1 MVANPNS
8 PPHQLQI
15 QRGDA
20 LRLRPDE
27 RARSLVEIVWRTIE
41 RNPGREALRWKE
53 DGSWRS
59 RSYGELG
66 EWVTR
71 ISLALAELGVRRGDR
86 VAIISGSRPEWLASD
101 LAVLALGAVSCPV
114 HPSDGADQLEH
125 VLTNTAPRLALVEGR
140 AEAAKLASV
149 RAACPSLEHVVAFDP
164 ADELP
169 LLRDLAASVE
179 LGESAVASW
188 RAGWAG
194 IGREDVAT
202 IVHTSGSTGRAKG
215 VVLTHGNIVHNC
227 EAATQAI
234 PFTPDDVALTIL
246 PLSHMFA
253 RSAGMFV
260 PLSIGAAVAF
270 AEPVMERWAS
280 NLVEVRPTVML
291 TVPPFF
297 GRIHKRVVDEVARG
311 SPLKQRIF
319 AWAVGLGRTR
329 YERHLA
335 GRGDGIWL
343 RLQLWLAGKLVF
355 ARIRARTGGRLRFF
369 ASGAAP
375 LPREVGEFFYGM
387 GMLILEGYGLSE
399 TAPFLSLNRP
409 DSFKFGT
416 VGHPF
421 PETEIAIEPD
431 TGEILAR
438 GPQVMRGYLNQPDE
452 TAKAIDAD
460 GWFHTG
466 DIGTFD
472 EANRLVITDRIK
484 NIIVLSSGK
493 KVSPGPM
500 QTTISTSPY
509 IAQAVILGD
518 GQEWTGALI
527 APSFEHLRAWAAGEG
542 VVADDEAALA
552 ARPEV
557 RKLMESEVRRLLSGA
572 APWERPRRIA
582 VLPRELSVERGELTP
597 IGKPKRPVI
606 EANWPDAIATLS
618 GSSGRGV
625 RSSPDG

>member
-1 MVANPNS
+1 MAATTGEAASGPAQ
-8 PPHQLQI
+8 HGLQV
-15 QRGDA
+15 QRGDP
-20 LRLRPDE
+20 LRLGPAD
-27 RARSLVEIVWRTIE
+27 RAQSLVEIVWRTIE
-41 RNPGREALRWKE
+41 RNPGREALRWKQ
-53 DGSWRS
+53 DGSWHS

-71 ISLALAELGVRRGDR
+71 VSLALAELGVQRGDR

-101 LAVLALGAVSCPV
+101 LAILALGAVSCPA

-125 VLTNTAPRLALVEGR
+125 ILTNTAPRIAVVEGR
-140 AEAAKLASV
+140 QEAAKVASV
-149 RAACPSLEHVVAFDP
+149 RATCPSLEHVVAFEPVDG
-164 ADELP
+164 LST
-169 LLRDLAASVE
+169 LSDLAAAVE
-179 LGESAVASW
+179 PSAPAVEAW
-188 RAGWAG
+188 RAGWGG
-194 IGREDVAT
+194 IGRDDVAT
-202 IVHTSGSTGRAKG
+202 IVHTSGTTARAKG

-227 EAATQAI
+227 EAAAQAI
-234 PFTPDDVALTIL
+234 PFSPDDVALTIL

-297 GRIHKRVVDEVARG
+297 GRIHKRVTDEVAKG

-319 AWAVGLGRTR
+319 AWAVGLGHTR

-335 GRGDGIWL
+335 GWGDGAWL

-355 ARIRARTGGRLRFF
+355 ARLRARTGGRLRFF

-375 LPREVGEFFYGM
+375 LPREIGEFFYAM

-438 GPQVMRGYLNQPDE
+438 GPQVMRGYLNEPEE
-452 TAKAIDAD
+452 TARAIDAD

-466 DIGTFD
+466 DIGRFD

-527 APSFEHLRAWAAGEG
+527 APSFDHVRAWAADEG
-542 VVADDEAALA
+542 IAADDEAALA

-557 RKLMESEVRRLLSGA
+557 RKLMESEVRRLLSGT

-606 EANWPDAIATLS
+606 EANWPDAIASLS
-618 GSSGRGV
+618 R
-625 RSSPDG
+625 

>member
-1 MVANPNS
+1 MR
-8 PPHQLQI
+8 QLVI
-15 QRGDA
+15 QRGDP
-20 LRLRPDE
+20 LRLRPEE

-41 RNPGREALRWKE
+41 REPGREALRWKA
-53 DGSWRS
+53 DGSWHS
-59 RSYGELG
+59 RSYGDLG

-71 ISLALAELGVRRGDR
+71 ISLALAEIGVRRGDR

-101 LAVLALGAVSCPV
+101 LAVLALGAVSCPA
-114 HPSDGADQLEH
+114 HPSEGTEQLEH
-125 VLTNTAPRLALVEGR
+125 ILTNVAPRLALVEGR
-140 AEAAKLASV
+140 QEAAKIDAV

-164 ADELP
+164 ADG
-169 LLRDLAASVE
+169 LRTIHDLAASVE
-179 LGESAVASW
+179 LSESSVASW

-194 IGREDVAT
+194 IGRDEVAT
-202 IVHTSGSTGRAKG
+202 IVHTSGTTARAKG
-215 VVLTHGNIVHNC
+215 VILTHSNIIHNC

-234 PFTPDDVALTIL
+234 PFSQDDVGLTIL

-297 GRIHKRVVDEVARG
+297 HRIHKRVVDEVARG
-311 SPLKQRIF
+311 SAFKQRVF
-319 AWAVGLGRTR
+319 AWTVGLGRKR

-335 GRGDGIWL
+335 GRGDGVWL
-343 RLQLWLAGKLVF
+343 RLQVWLAGRLVF
-355 ARIRARTGGRLRFF
+355 DRIKQRTGGRLRFF

-375 LPREVGEFFYGM
+375 LPREIGEFFYAM

-399 TAPFLSLNRP
+399 TAPFLSLNQP

-421 PETEIAIEPD
+421 PETEIAIDQE

-438 GPQVMRGYLNQPDE
+438 GPQVMRGYLNEPDE
-452 TAKAIDAD
+452 TAKAIDPD

-466 DIGTFD
+466 DIGRFD

-484 NIIVLSSGK
+484 NIIVLSNGK
-493 KVSPGPM
+493 KVSPGPI
-500 QTTISTSPY
+500 QTTLTTSAY
-509 IAQAVILGD
+509 ITQAVILGD
-518 GQEWTGALI
+518 GQEWTGVLI
-527 APSFEHLRAWAAGEG
+527 APSFEHVRAWAAGEG
-542 VVADDEAALA
+542 IDAEGEEALA

-572 APWERPRRIA
+572 AAWERPRRIA
-582 VLPRELSVERGELTP
+582 LLPRELSVERGELTP
-597 IGKPKRPVI
+597 MGKPKRAVI
-606 EANWPDAIATLS
+606 EANWPDAVASLS
-618 GSSGRGV
+618 SSSA
-625 RSSPDG
+625 RSR

>member
-1 MVANPNS
+1 
-8 PPHQLQI
+8 L
-15 QRGDA
+15 
-20 LRLRPDE
+20 
-27 RARSLVEIVWRTIE
+27 
-41 RNPGREALRWKE
+41 
-53 DGSWRS
+53 
-59 RSYGELG
+59 
-66 EWVTR
+66 
-71 ISLALAELGVRRGDR
+71 
-86 VAIISGSRPEWLASD
+86 
-101 LAVLALGAVSCPV
+101 
-114 HPSDGADQLEH
+114 
-125 VLTNTAPRLALVEGR
+125 
-140 AEAAKLASV
+140 
-149 RAACPSLEHVVAFDP
+149 
-164 ADELP
+164 
-169 LLRDLAASVE
+169 
-179 LGESAVASW
+179 
-188 RAGWAG
+188 
-194 IGREDVAT
+194 
-202 IVHTSGSTGRAKG
+202 
-215 VVLTHGNIVHNC
+215 
-227 EAATQAI
+227 
-234 PFTPDDVALTIL
+234 
-246 PLSHMFA
+246 
-253 RSAGMFV
+253 
-260 PLSIGAAVAF
+260 
-270 AEPVMERWAS
+270 
-280 NLVEVRPTVML
+280 
-291 TVPPFF
+291 F
-297 GRIHKRVVDEVARG
+297 GRIHKRVLDEVAKG

-375 LPREVGEFFYGM
+375 LPREIGEFFYGM

-421 PETEIAIEPD
+421 PETEIAIEPE

-438 GPQVMRGYLNQPDE
+438 GPQVMRGYLNEPEE
-452 TAKAIDAD
+452 TATAIDPD

-466 DIGTFD
+466 DIGRFD
-472 EANRLVITDRIK
+472 EGDRLVITDRIK

-518 GQEWTGALI
+518 GQEWPGALI
-527 APSFEHLRAWAAGEG
+527 APSFEHLRAWAVAEG
-542 VVADDEAALA
+542 IAADDEATLA

-557 RKLMESEVRRLLSGA
+557 RKLMESEVRRLLAGA

-597 IGKPKRPVI
+597 IGKPKRQVI
-606 EANWPDAIATLS
+606 EANWPDAIASLS
-618 GSSGRGV
+618 R
-625 RSSPDG
+625 